1 MSDGL
6 IFSGTITDPTQ
17 VSNLDNYSREIRV
30 NTGRVNPISSPSGI
44 MPTQTN
50 ACYESGKN
58 IHLYSSENCN
68 RDTIGQPC
76 NTHLGERGI
85 CRADA
90 SSNGWCRHQCMRV
103 EQRDPPFL
111 NNLESYWDT
120 NKNILMNLQHINTD
134 NNPNPNSVNWVIA
147 PRPSDINIVCS
158 QSCNDDAT
166 MHPECTSP
174 PIDIQSFCSNQRNS
188 ECCVCNAD
196 KWNRTHIVNGNRIY
210 HPFFVGET
218 EPTSYPLPL
227 GYAGL
232 IKDIPPSK
240 GEKISNIFGVATPNE
255 VGIKKI
261 KYGYFKPFY
270 TNGHNSENHCYFP
283 MPTTNIRNSTVPTNK
298 YYDYKN
304 SMDHYAFARPI
315 LTTYLNRE
323 IDVLTETDP
332 NARLPPNYYYYSS
345 PSSILGEYGYYEQC
359 FYSHKNS
366 SQDCLSPNPRTNPS
380 CPFDMINPQSR
391 TNPSPINTSC
401 TRCEHG
407 EGEIY
412 YGANECSPCPSINQ
426 IPHSIK
432 PYGCETCPNQQYF
445 NKQIS
450 DCTPCPSTGDTILT
464 MCENNGS
471 QICPTP
477 SYEFNLQDSAK
488 KRFYDDC
495 YSHPSCG
502 VSEHCIK
509 GSIPVASQRSELSS
523 ISGYPPQPTYN
534 LYMNEVCKTIQTE
547 DNCNLVDECNWFGT
561 PTNKCVIKFP
571 PSSPNEVFIPMAIPT
586 NISDPLLLYQL
597 NAFPTPADSVQSDK
611 NYSCNITGQ
620 NMVTQL
626 RAQLPAMILGDQGD
640 QGRDDPLLTFIQGVE
655 GDLGLDSGRTHMVGS
670 SHNSHM
676 SHNMRLGPEHHISE
690 FWNDLSTPT
699 IPLNETNCNS
709 SGSRIPSIRIPN
721 TYTNAELNVYAH
733 QHAISGSSNPIR
745 RCEYHG
751 CVDKDKYYEA
761 SIPNTIA
768 PLCQELSDIYNYY
781 NKFTVVKPASLS
793 ELVTNPNQYGC
804 RLVHTP

>member
-218 EPTSYPLPL
+218 EPTSYPLPP
-227 GYAGL
+227 GYSGL
-232 IKDIPPSK
+232 SKDISSRK

-283 MPTTNIRNSTVPTNK
+283 MPTTTIRNSSTPTNK

-304 SMDHYAFARPI
+304 GMDHYAFARPI

-323 IDVLTETDP
+323 IDVLTDSDGIMP
-332 NARLPPNYYYYSS
+332 ADYYYYSS

-359 FYSHKNS
+359 LYSHKNS

-412 YGANECSPCPSINQ
+412 YGANECTPCPSINQ

-445 NKQIS
+445 NKQS
-450 DCTPCPSTGDTILT
+450 LNCSSCPSPDDSILT
-464 MCENNGS
+464 MCENKGS
-471 QICPTP
+471 HICPSP
-477 SYEFNLQDSAK
+477 SYEFNLQDTDK
-488 KRFYDDC
+488 KTFYDDC
-495 YSHPSCG
+495 YSKPSCG
-502 VSEHCIK
+502 VSEHCIR
-509 GSIPVASQRSELSS
+509 GSIPVGTQRSELYS
-523 ISGYPPQPTYN
+523 IRGSVPQPTYN
-534 LYMNEVCKTIQTE
+534 LYMNEVCKKIQTE
-547 DNCNLVDECNWFGT
+547 DSCNLVDECKWFGT
-561 PTNKCVIKFP
+561 PNNKCVIKFP
-571 PSSPNEVFIPMAIPT
+571 SPSPTEVFIPMAIPT
-586 NISDPLLLYQL
+586 NISDPSLLYQL
-597 NAFPTPADSVQSDK
+597 NAFSTPSPLQQSDK

-620 NMVTQL
+620 T
-626 RAQLPAMILGDQGD
+626 
-640 QGRDDPLLTFIQGVE
+640 T
-655 GDLGLDSGRTHMVGS
+655 GS
-670 SHNSHM
+670 T
-676 SHNMRLGPEHHISE
+676 EYHIAD
-690 FWNDLSTPT
+690 FWNGLPTPT
-699 IPLNETNCNS
+699 IPYSETNCS
-709 SGSRIPSIRIPN
+709 SNIPSIRIPN
-721 TYTNAELNVYAH
+721 TYTNSELNVYAH

-745 RCEYHG
+745 GCEYHG

-761 SIPNTIA
+761 SIPDTIG

-793 ELVTNPNQYGC
+793 ELVTNPSQYGC
-804 RLVHTP
+804 RLVGGAEYINCTCEGGQASPETCPVSSPTKCVSCDSGYNLSNQRNN